1 MILQLMKIWVLL
13 NKIMNEL
20 LSKIISL
27 SKRKGFVFPSSSI
40 YGGLAGFYD
49 YGPLGVE
56 LKNILRMLGG
66 KKLFRREK
74 M

>member
-20 LSKIISL
+20 LSKIVSL
-27 SKRKGFVFPSSSI
+27 SKRKGFVFRSSDI

-49 YGPLGVE
+49 YGPL
-56 LKNILRMLGG
+56 
-66 KKLFRREK
+66 
-74 M
+74 